1 MLRRCF
7 YTRKILAEG
16 GLPVSVK
23 GKAAIVGIH
32 EYEARFDPEASIL
45 SIEAD
50 CARDALEDAGLQKE
64 DVDGLFSHR
73 GFTLGQYLN
82 LSPKHVDTTSV
93 GGGSYE
99 FFVAHA
105 AAAIAAGQCEVALIT
120 YGSTNRSR
128 GEQRGVV
135 EPRLPWPDAVESIYG
150 SQTLGLYAMVAQ
162 RHMHEFGTT
171 SEQLANIAV
180 QTRQHASTNPFAV
193 MRDPIEIEDV
203 LNSRSVSTPLH
214 LFDCCLVTDGGG
226 AVIMTSAER
235 AKDLKK
241 KPIYVLGTG
250 QAIAHSGLG
259 DRDLTT
265 IAAAQSGPRA
275 FAEAGVTHDD
285 IDIAMIYDSFTIT
298 VLTTLESL
306 GFAPK
311 GEGGRFVEGD
321 TLSLKGKLPTN
332 TDGGGL
338 SSNHPGE
345 RGMFLLLEATRQLR
359 HEREGNQVKD
369 AKIAIA
375 HGTGGSLSLRH
386 SGGTIILG
394 NEVP

>member
-1 MLRRCF
+1 MS
-7 YTRKILAEG
+7 I
-16 GLPVSVK
+16 K
-23 GKAAIVGIH
+23 GKTAIVGIH
-32 EYEARFDPEASIL
+32 EYEARFDPAASIL

-50 CARDALEDAGLQKE
+50 STRNALADAGLTKD

-73 GFTLGQYLN
+73 GFILAQYLN
-82 LSPKHVDTTSV
+82 LSPRYVDTTSV

-105 AAAIAAGQCEVALIT
+105 AAAISAGMCEVALIT

-128 GEQRGVV
+128 GEARGVV
-135 EPRLPWPDAVESIYG
+135 PQRLPWPDALESIYG
-150 SQTLGLYAMVAQ
+150 AQTLGLYSLVAQ

-171 SEQLANIAV
+171 SEQLAEIAV
-180 QTRQHASTNPFAV
+180 QTRQHASTNPYAV
-193 MRDPIEIEDV
+193 MRDPITVEDV
-203 LNSRSVSTPLH
+203 MNSRITATPLH
-214 LFDCCLVTDGGG
+214 LLDCCLVTDGGG

-241 KPIYVLGTG
+241 KPVYVLGTG

-259 DRDLTT
+259 TRDLTT
-265 IAAAQSGPRA
+265 IAAAQSAPHA
-275 FAEAGVTHDD
+275 FREAEVTHDD
-285 IDIAMIYDSFTIT
+285 IDMAMIYDSFTIT

-311 GEGGRFVEGD
+311 GEGGRFVEGG
-321 TLSLKGKLPTN
+321 TLSLTGKLPTN

-345 RGMFLLLEATRQLR
+345 RGMFLLLESTRQLR
-359 HEREGNQVKD
+359 GEREGNQVEG
-369 AKIAIA
+369 AKIALA

-386 SGGTIILG
+386 SGGTVILG